1 MSAKPQPVQ
10 YGDRQVYSVA
20 GFNHGVGGWL
30 QRLPEVWVD
39 GELAEM
45 KQQSGW
51 TYAYL
56 TLKDPGDG
64 ASLQALVARSR
75 LEAIQPPLR
84 PGDRVH
90 ARGRAELYAKRGEL
104 RLRVSSIEPFGLG
117 LMLRQIEELKRRLG
131 DEGLFAPERKR
142 SLPLLPRVV
151 GVICGREAAA
161 KRDVIETAGVRYP
174 PAQFR
179 VAEVAVQGPGAVPQI
194 LAALERLDRDD
205 EVDVIVLAR
214 GGGSFE
220 DLLPFSDERLVRA
233 VALCRTP
240 VVSAIGHE
248 QDTPIVDHVADLRA
262 GTPSLAAR
270 LVVPDYA
277 AITADL
283 DDLAARAGRALQTRT
298 HRCRESLA
306 MLVSRPAFS
315 DPRSWIAVR
324 RESLLRVRDGLDR
337 WPRGRLERERVRV
350 GHAFDRLRLL
360 GPAATLDRGYAIVQ
374 DAAGTVVTAADAVTA
389 GQRIGVRLSQ
399 GRIAA
404 TVEEVTE

>member
-1 MSAKPQPVQ
+1 
-10 YGDRQVYSVA
+10 
-20 GFNHGVGGWL
+20 
-30 QRLPEVWVD
+30 
-39 GELAEM
+39 
-45 KQQSGW
+45 
-51 TYAYL
+51 
-56 TLKDPGDG
+56 
-64 ASLQALVARSR
+64 
-75 LEAIQPPLR
+75 
-84 PGDRVH
+84 
-90 ARGRAELYAKRGEL
+90 
-104 RLRVSSIEPFGLG
+104 
-117 LMLRQIEELKRRLG
+117 
-131 DEGLFAPERKR
+131 
-142 SLPLLPRVV
+142 
-151 GVICGREAAA
+151 
-161 KRDVIETAGVRYP
+161 VIETARVRYP
-174 PAQFR
+174 PARFR
-179 VAEVAVQGPGAVPQI
+179 VEEAAVQGPGAVPQI

-248 QDTPIVDHVADLRA
+248 QDTPIVDHVADVRA

-277 AITADL
+277 AIMADL

-306 MLVSRPAFS
+306 MLVSRPAFA

-337 WPRGRLERERVRV
+337 WPVGRLERERVRV

>member
-1 MSAKPQPVQ
+1 
-10 YGDRQVYSVA
+10 
-20 GFNHGVGGWL
+20 
-30 QRLPEVWVD
+30 
-39 GELAEM
+39 
-45 KQQSGW
+45 
-51 TYAYL
+51 
-56 TLKDPGDG
+56 
-64 ASLQALVARSR
+64 
-75 LEAIQPPLR
+75 
-84 PGDRVH
+84 
-90 ARGRAELYAKRGEL
+90 
-104 RLRVSSIEPFGLG
+104 
-117 LMLRQIEELKRRLG
+117 
-131 DEGLFAPERKR
+131 
-142 SLPLLPRVV
+142 
-151 GVICGREAAA
+151 
-161 KRDVIETAGVRYP
+161 
-174 PAQFR
+174 
-179 VAEVAVQGPGAVPQI
+179 
-194 LAALERLDRDD
+194 
-205 EVDVIVLAR
+205 
-214 GGGSFE
+214 
-220 DLLPFSDERLVRA
+220 
-233 VALCRTP
+233 
-240 VVSAIGHE
+240 VSAIGHE

-306 MLVSRPAFS
+306 MLVSRPAFA

-337 WPRGRLERERVRV
+337 WPRGRLERERERV